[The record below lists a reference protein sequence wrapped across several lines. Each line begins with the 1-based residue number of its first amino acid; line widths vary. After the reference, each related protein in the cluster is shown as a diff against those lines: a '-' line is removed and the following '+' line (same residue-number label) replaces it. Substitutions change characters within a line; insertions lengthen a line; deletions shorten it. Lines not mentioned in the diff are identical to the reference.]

1 MMFLCSIGFDTWAKI
16 GPQPSSLCPTWY
28 GSEDVS
34 MQGNLKNVETFA
46 VNLLSAELRMR
57 RCERHG
63 LDVNSFEDDVN
74 IVKSMIPLSQN
85 FSDNLHK
92 RKLHEPIRRLFSV
105 LCIRMHWL
113 TATFYVWW
121 SQKTS
126 EANNIDDAEVIAIL
140 HLQKA
145 IDFIDQPISDAIE
158 IIRTPHLESPGRRR
172 GLHWRELSR
181 KTPSYFLEELESST
195 VLSRSRHK
203 FCEVCSE

>member
-1 MMFLCSIGFDTWAKI
+1 MILTVLSLYSDDFFCSIGFDTWAKI
-16 GPQPSSLCPTWY
+16 GHQPSNLCPTWY

-34 MQGNLKNVETFA
+34 MQGNLKNLEIFA

-74 IVKSMIPLSQN
+74 IVKSMIPLLQN

-92 RKLHEPIRRLFSV
+92 TNLHELIRRFFLV

-121 SQKTS
+121 SQNTS

-145 IDFIDQPISDAIE
+145 IDFIDQPASDPIE
-158 IIRTPHLESPGRRR
+158 IIRTKGASLERTLAKNTIRLFR
-172 GLHWRELSR
+172 GTRILDCLVSI
-181 KTPSYFLEELESST
+181 PP
-195 VLSRSRHK
+195 
-203 FCEVCSE
+203 